1 MTNLSCFFTGVVDLE
16 NFVRGWNEQMP
27 TKGKTFYSAIVTERP
42 HFEQFQRVAHSN
54 VRDRFMGFFGQS
66 NSGYDSDDDSYYIN
80 HQTHRSKFGGGT
92 RHQV

>member
-1 MTNLSCFFTGVVDLE
+1 MIHLNLTGVVDLE
-16 NFVRGWNEQMP
+16 NFVRGWNEQIP
-27 TKGKTFYSAIVTERP
+27 TKGKIFYSAIVTERP
-42 HFEQFQRVAHSN
+42 HFEQFQRAAHSN

-80 HQTHRSKFGGGT
+80 HQTHRSKFGGGR